1 MSNIKFIRQK
11 AFEKI
16 EAFEKRVNDTTG
28 QGWKVKSF
36 ASDHGAIIVLLEKE
50 R

>member
-11 AFEKI
+11 AFEKVDK
-16 EAFEKRVNDTTG
+16 FEKRVNETIG
-28 QGWKVKSF
+28 HGWRVNSF
-36 ASDHGAIIVLLEKE
+36 ASDNGTIVVLLEKE